1 MQTALHPLCRQPNK
15 DFSDLILSIL
25 TSVIKITSH
34 VDKRPHSF
42 ARFSWIGDVFQE
54 FLPSVLSIMKCLKFE
69 KIVEASH
76 RAGGLP
82 KVFRFFNFQQC
93 LQKMECRT
101 QKLSWQ
107 LAWLHSTALE
117 WKCRSESNIQ
127 QNVRP

>member
-1 MQTALHPLCRQPNK
+1 MCGRRFLVKGGGSLPSKEEGHETGWMETALHPLRRQPNK

-82 KVFRFFNFQQC
+82 P
-93 LQKMECRT
+93 
-101 QKLSWQ
+101 S
-107 LAWLHSTALE
+107 
-117 WKCRSESNIQ
+117 I
-127 QNVRP
+127 